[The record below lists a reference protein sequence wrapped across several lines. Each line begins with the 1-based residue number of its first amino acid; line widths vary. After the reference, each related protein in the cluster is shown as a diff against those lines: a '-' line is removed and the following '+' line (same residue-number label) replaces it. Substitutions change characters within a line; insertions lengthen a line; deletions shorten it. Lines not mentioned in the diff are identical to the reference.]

1 VAHLKW
7 SASHEVF
14 VPDIDDEHKE
24 IFEAVADLRRALT
37 VDTHLTDIVRLTN
50 RLAACAVD
58 HFLHEERLMR
68 AARYGS
74 LRWHKQQHDGA
85 RRQVS
90 EFAAR
95 IEQGDRTAGL
105 ALVEYLSSWLGN
117 HTRLADRMMGAF
129 LRNQRL
135 GLGKMTFQAGTRPL
149 DSCEWVNANGDKF
162 NPRAARKCR

>member
-1 VAHLKW
+1 VRNLKW

-24 IFEAVADLRRALT
+24 IFDAVTDLRKALT
-37 VDTHLTDIVRLTN
+37 GDSALTDIVRLTS
-50 RLAACAVD
+50 RLAACVVD
-58 HFLHEERLMR
+58 HFSHEERLMR
-68 AARYGS
+68 AARYDS
-74 LRWHKQQHDGA
+74 LRWHKQQHEAA
-85 RRQVS
+85 RRRVS
-90 EFAAR
+90 QFAAQ

-105 ALVEYLSSWLGN
+105 ALVDYLSSWLAN

-149 DSCEWVNANGDKF
+149 DSCEWVNAQGDRF
-162 NPRAARKCR
+162 NPRVAKKCR